1 MSPKAPLDDARSQTS
16 SLDEQ
21 EIRLLRSNRL
31 DKSFALMLIVDA
43 MIVIG
48 VIYASVATP
57 DFPDFW
63 MVICLIPVAFI
74 LLVITLGAEA
84 EWRFLRKDLQAG
96 TKACCDGHI
105 ASLCMHDDG
114 ESPTTYRIGVV
125 VDDPESPFG
134 FSVPQEVYD
143 AVEEGQAV
151 RVVYAPFSRILL
163 ELKTETCAYLA
174 TSAKPGKTETQRTA
188 PDAPT
193 SAH

>member
-1 MSPKAPLDDARSQTS
+1 MMRPCVSRGIKGESPAHCRYRRRLRLMPARSEQQTVP
-16 SLDEQ
+16 LDEQ
-21 EIRLLRSNRL
+21 EIRLLRSKRL

-63 MVICLIPVAFI
+63 AVICLIPVAFI
-74 LLVITLGAEA
+74 LSVITLGTEA
-84 EWRFLRKDLQAG
+84 EWRFLRKDLQAV

-125 VDDPESPFG
+125 VDDPESPLG

-151 RVVYAPFSRILL
+151 RSSMPR
-163 ELKTETCAYLA
+163 
-174 TSAKPGKTETQRTA
+174 SAA
-188 PDAPT
+188 
-193 SAH
+193 SCSS

>member
-1 MSPKAPLDDARSQTS
+1 MTARSEQQTA

-21 EIRLLRSNRL
+21 EIRLLRSKRL
-31 DKSFALMLIVDA
+31 GLSFALMLIVDA
-43 MIVIG
+43 MVVIG

-57 DFPDFW
+57 DFLDFW
-63 MVICLIPVAFI
+63 TVICLMPVAFI

-96 TKACCDGHI
+96 TKTCRDGHI

-151 RVVYAPFSRILL
+151 RVVYAPLSRILL

-174 TSAKPGKTETQRTA
+174 TGAKHGKTEAQRTA
-188 PDAPT
+188 PGATT